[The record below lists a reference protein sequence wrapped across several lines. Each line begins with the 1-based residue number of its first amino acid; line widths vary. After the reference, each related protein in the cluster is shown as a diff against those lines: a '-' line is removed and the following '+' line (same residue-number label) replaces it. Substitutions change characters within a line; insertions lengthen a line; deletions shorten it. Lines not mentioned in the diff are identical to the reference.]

1 MAVKST
7 NSTTSLS
14 PNVAGALLLCTSS
27 RLGSIT
33 RTIDSRENPSVRWNA
48 VQSLLLSG
56 VLWLLGV
63 ALTMTIVLALLNF
76 PIMIAGLILNLVL
89 AVKTYQGETVK
100 LQSCLVG
107 LTKY

>member
-33 RTIDSRENPSVRWNA
+33 RTIDSREK
-48 VQSLLLSG
+48 SLSPLECRAIITFVWCFVAFGSSFDHDYRIGIVKFPNYDRRTNIKFGLS
-56 VLWLLGV
+56 
-63 ALTMTIVLALLNF
+63 
-76 PIMIAGLILNLVL
+76 
-89 AVKTYQGETVK
+89 
-100 LQSCLVG
+100 S
-107 LTKY
+107 